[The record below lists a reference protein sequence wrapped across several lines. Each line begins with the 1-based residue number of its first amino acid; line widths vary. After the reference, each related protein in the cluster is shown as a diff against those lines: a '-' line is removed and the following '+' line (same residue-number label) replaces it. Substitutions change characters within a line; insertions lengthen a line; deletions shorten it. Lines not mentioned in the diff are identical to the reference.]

1 MDACVIN
8 IIEIKQRRRA
18 ASCSTKGQLAAADEV
33 CVCVW
38 DLGKRGETLSVFL
51 GLRPPEG
58 CGQDS
63 VPPVEP
69 PAAPPL
75 GPHLNR
81 HGRRHHIVLTQETQG
96 TNIVSLSHH
105 LHMHYSHFFQ
115 STMHE
120 IGSEMRRFLN

>member
-8 IIEIKQRRRA
+8 IIEIKQRRKA

-33 CVCVW
+33 CVCVC

-81 HGRRHHIVLTQETQG
+81 QGRRHHITLTQETQG
-96 TNIVSLSHH
+96 TKHCFSLSP
-105 LHMHYSHFFQ
+105 
-115 STMHE
+115 STHALFTLL
-120 IGSEMRRFLN
+120 SVYHA